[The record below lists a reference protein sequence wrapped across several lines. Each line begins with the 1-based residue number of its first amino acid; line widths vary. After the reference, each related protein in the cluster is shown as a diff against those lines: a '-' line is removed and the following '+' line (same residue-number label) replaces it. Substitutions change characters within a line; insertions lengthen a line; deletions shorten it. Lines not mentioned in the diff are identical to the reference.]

1 MKASNLTV
9 FVDRE
14 NAFAKIFGRQPLSLQ
29 NPADRQKIADR
40 IDSALSPENL
50 TMDGECPPSEVDR
63 RYRHLMGAAK
73 ELQRLDPTVRMYELS

>member
-1 MKASNLTV
+1 MKVSNLTV

-14 NAFAKIFGRQPLSLQ
+14 NAFAKIFGRQPLNIQS
-29 NPADRQKIADR
+29 AGDRQKIADR

-50 TMDGECPPSEVDR
+50 TMDGEISAAEVNR

-73 ELQRLDPTVRMYELS
+73 ELQRLDPSVKMYELS